1 MGINPYQL
9 ERYVIEPSLK
19 AVYLYSEAAV
29 ELLLGTCAVESNMGE
44 YLRQIQGP
52 ALGIYQIEPATHD
65 DIWTNYIVYRG
76 DLLDSISKVV
86 NPDRLS
92 DNMLIYNL
100 QYATAM
106 CRIHYLRVP
115 EKLPE
120 VGDIFGQANY
130 WKNHYNTKA
139 GKGSV
144 KGYIEAYG
152 RHLK

>member
-9 ERYVIEPSLK
+9 ESYVIEPVLHELG
-19 AVYLYSEAAV
+19 LYSMGAV
-29 ELLLGTCAVESNMGE
+29 ELLLGTAAVESHMGHFI
-44 YLRQIQGP
+44 RQIQGP

-65 DIWTNYIVYRG
+65 DIWTNYIAYRG

-92 DNMLIYNL
+92 DNMLVYNL
-100 QYATAM
+100 QYATVM

-120 VGDIFGQANY
+120 VGDIFGQASF
-130 WKNHYNTKA
+130 WKKHYNTKA

-152 RHLK
+152 RYLK